1 MATRDEPDN
10 LEHLDP
16 RLVELLDQLRA
27 TPPRNPEAEAGSRAR
42 FLAELESL
50 ALPIPSESPWSRLTR
65 RLDNWRN
72 DHHEMEE
79 IEMSFPKARLA
90 FTAIAVIIIVFVFLS
105 SGSALTVL
113 AAQSA
118 LPGDALYPV
127 KTTLEQT
134 RLSLAQGG
142 ANRAQLQLEF
152 AERRLGEIE
161 GLIAEG
167 RYHNISAATLE
178 FETYIKNAIAELDT
192 VSRAD
197 PARAASLML
206 QISETLSRYAVTL
219 GSMLSS
225 VPEPVRAEMQ
235 HAIQTIQSVSGQDEN
250 ANGNGN
256 ENANTNDNINANE
269 NVNANENANT
279 NDNINANENV
289 NANENANTNDN
300 INANGNV
307 NANENTN
314 GNENANIN
322 ENVNENAN
330 ANDNNNI
337 NDNSANDNG
346 DSGAGNNDNGN
357 DNINQSVGGNDN
369 GNNNNGNDNGNDN
382 DN

>member
-1 MATRDEPDN
+1 MATRDELDN
-10 LEHLDP
+10 LDHLDP

-27 TPPRNPEAEAGSRAR
+27 APPRNPEAEAGGRAR

-50 ALPIPSESPWSRLTR
+50 ALPLPSESPWSRLTR
-65 RLDNWRN
+65 RLDKWRN

-167 RYHNISAATLE
+167 RYNNISAATLE

-192 VSRAD
+192 LSRAD

-250 ANGNGN
+250 ANGNG
-256 ENANTNDNINANE
+256 
-269 NVNANENANT
+269 NENANT

>member
-1 MATRDEPDN
+1 MATRDELDN
-10 LEHLDP
+10 LDHLDP

-27 TPPRNPEAEAGSRAR
+27 APPRNPEAEAGGRAR

-50 ALPIPSESPWSRLTR
+50 ALPLPSESPWSRLTR
-65 RLDNWRN
+65 RLDKWRN

-167 RYHNISAATLE
+167 RYNNISAATLE

-192 VSRAD
+192 LSRAD

-250 ANGNGN
+250 ANGNG
-256 ENANTNDNINANE
+256 
-269 NVNANENANT
+269 
-279 NDNINANENV
+279 
-289 NANENANTNDN
+289 NENANTNDN

>member
-1 MATRDEPDN
+1 MATRDELDN
-10 LEHLDP
+10 LDHLDP

-27 TPPRNPEAEAGSRAR
+27 APPRNPEAEAGGRAR

-50 ALPIPSESPWSRLTR
+50 ALPLPSESPWSRLTR
-65 RLDNWRN
+65 RLDKWRN

-167 RYHNISAATLE
+167 RYNNISAATLE

-269 NVNANENANT
+269 NVNANEN
-279 NDNINANENV
+279 
-289 NANENANTNDN
+289 
-300 INANGNV
+300 
-307 NANENTN
+307 TN

>member
-1 MATRDEPDN
+1 MATRDELDN
-10 LEHLDP
+10 LDHLDP

-27 TPPRNPEAEAGSRAR
+27 APPRNPEAEAGGRAR

-50 ALPIPSESPWSRLTR
+50 ALPLPSESPWSRLTR
-65 RLDNWRN
+65 RLDKWRN

-167 RYHNISAATLE
+167 RYNNISAATLE

-192 VSRAD
+192 LSRAD

-225 VPEPVRAEMQ
+225 VPEPVKAEMQ

-279 NDNINANENV
+279 NDNIN
-289 NANENANTNDN
+289 
-300 INANGNV
+300 
-307 NANENTN
+307 
-314 GNENANIN
+314 
-322 ENVNENAN
+322 
-330 ANDNNNI
+330 
-337 NDNSANDNG
+337 DNSANDNG